1 MNPIPSPEQH
11 ERRVVAPDG
20 RTWHVFLVP
29 EGMRWDP
36 EIEMRRVSWLCCETD
51 TETRYITPVPPDWQ
65 RWSDEQ
71 LLAAIIVAPPDHRRG
86 R

>member
-1 MNPIPSPEQH
+1 MSTTEQP
-11 ERRVVAPDG
+11 RRIVMDADG
-20 RTWHVFLVP
+20 RTWQVFLVA

-51 TETRYITPVPPDWQ
+51 AETRYITPVPPAWQ
-65 RWSDEQ
+65 QMSDEH
-71 LLAAIIVAPPDHRRG
+71 LLAAIAVAPKDLRRA

>member
-1 MNPIPSPEQH
+1 MNIT
-11 ERRVVAPDG
+11 ERPQRNVTDSDG
-20 RTWHVFLVP
+20 RVWEVFLVS

-51 TETRYITPVPPDWQ
+51 TECRYVTPVPSAWLEM
-65 RWSDEQ
+65 SDEQ
-71 LLAAIIVAPPDHRRG
+71 LLAAIAVAPKDYRRG

>member
-1 MNPIPSPEQH
+1 MSITEQP
-11 ERRVVAPDG
+11 RRIVIDADG
-20 RTWHVFLVP
+20 RTWQVFLVP

-51 TETRYITPVPPDWQ
+51 TDTRYITPVSPAWQ
-65 RWSDEQ
+65 QMSDEH
-71 LLAAIIVAPPDHRRG
+71 LLAAIAAAPTDHRRA

>member
-1 MNPIPSPEQH
+1 MSTTEPMHRIVVDAEG
-11 ERRVVAPDG
+11 RR
-20 RTWHVFLVP
+20 WKVFVVP

-51 TETRYITPVPPDWQ
+51 TDTRYITPVPPDWQ

-71 LLAAIIVAPPDHRRG
+71 LLTAILAAPKDQRRG

>member
-1 MNPIPSPEQH
+1 MSATDNP
-11 ERRVVAPDG
+11 RRIVVAADG
-20 RTWHVFLVP
+20 RSWQVFIVP

-36 EIEMRRVSWLCCETD
+36 EIEMRRASWLCCQTD
-51 TETRYITPVPPDWQ
+51 EETRYINPVPPDWQ

-71 LLAAIIVAPPDHRRG
+71 LLAAIIVAPLDHRRG